1 MTSRKIRV
9 QKRVLHIN
17 IYPHVD
23 FGCYTP
29 YALWDIAEQNFH
41 TIFAPVYSP
50 LKFKMPECLMAI
62 SKCPISMSCWSTLIA
77 FQLIAAC
84 SHSKQKRIFGRG
96 HVTNDVITLSL
107 IWELFYGK
115 CYYLVVL
122 HPSGHQIDKV
132 IWHWKISSCKGLWEG
147 SYHYY
152 ILLL

>member
-1 MTSRKIRV
+1 MTSRTKRV
-9 QKRVLHIN
+9 QKCVLHIN

-23 FGCYTP
+23 FGCYTH

-41 TIFAPVYSP
+41 LFLHPCIAPLNLKCQMSP
-50 LKFKMPECLMAI
+50 GHFKMPHFNILL
-62 SKCPISMSCWSTLIA
+62 SRLIA

-122 HPSGHQIDKV
+122 HPSEPPIYKV